1 MPCADAASMPL
12 FYMAFPHFF
21 PPQVYLAD
29 WFSIQV
35 AAKVL
40 IVGQVGSPG
49 DAQRALT
56 LSAPIMAKLEAEAS
70 LLASLR

>member
-1 MPCADAASMPL
+1 MPSAGSPQL
-12 FYMAFPHFF
+12 RLSLRPIL
-21 PPQVYLAD
+21 QVYLAD

-40 IVGQVGSPG
+40 VVGQLGSPG

-56 LSAPIMAKLEAEAS
+56 LSAPIQAKLEAEAS